1 MSKFTG
7 KLTEKHL
14 KKALQKY
21 LMASYLYYIRYQSV
35 MPDAEYDQLA
45 KDLLEGYDDFEHQH
59 KHLVSKEDLK
69 AGTLFA
75 LKEDHYP
82 TMVKAAADIWLR
94 SVEADKEFAGQ

>member
-1 MSKFTG
+1 VSA
-7 KLTEKHL
+7 ERVL
-14 KKALQKY
+14 KKSLQKY

-45 KDLLEGYDDFEHQH
+45 KDLLEGWNNFKHQH

-75 LKEDHYP
+75 LKDDDYP
-82 TMVKAAADIWLR
+82 LMVKAAADLWLR
-94 SVEADKEFAGQ
+94 SVEETKEFAGQ